1 MPVESALACQ
11 LIVPG
16 LQVREPM
23 DKHSEVVEKV
33 LDMLESQASNLTQVW
48 FLCAAHGSVLSA
60 SMPEKARLFQQAAG
74 DRMVRL
80 YTRIASQQGTPRNQN
95 DNDTVQD
102 NQTTEFSTQA
112 DNETYSGFAQVS
124 VPELISLLWQW
135 IFEMSVAE
143 EISVGM

>member
-23 DKHSEVVEKV
+23 DKHSEVVEKA

-48 FLCAAHGSVLSA
+48 FLCAAHGSVMSA
-60 SMPEKARLFQQAAG
+60 SMPAKARLFQHAAA

-95 DNDTVQD
+95 DTVQD
-102 NQTTEFSTQA
+102 NQTTEISTQA
-112 DNETYSGFAQVS
+112 DDETYSGFAQVS
-124 VPELISLLWQW
+124 APELISLLWQW